1 MEVVLAVEASMEAVL
16 AVEASTAVAFME
28 ASLAAGSAEEDF
40 ADGGLEDLALG
51 PITVDIIFGPTITA
65 DTILTRTAITRNRRF
80 ASIGTDQLLLEGCL
94 LRRQSSRT
102 KSPPKI
108 SAKREYSGIGVETF
122 DASGR
127 WGSEVGLWR
136 PERTRKTPPFPAF
149 SRVS

>member
-1 MEVVLAVEASMEAVL
+1 MEAVL
-16 AVEASTAVAFME
+16 AVVPSTAVAFMG
-28 ASLAAGSAEEDF
+28 ASPAVASAEEDF
-40 ADGGLEDLALG
+40 ADVGLEDLALG
-51 PITVDIIFGPTITA
+51 AITADTILGPTITA

-94 LRRQSSRT
+94 LQRQSYRA

-122 DASGR
+122 GAFGH

-136 PERTRKTPPFPAF
+136 PERTRKTIPA
-149 SRVS
+149 